1 MVAKGLDFPD
11 VTLAGVLSID
21 SSLYANDFRAYERSF
36 SLITQAVGRSGR
48 SNLSGRA
55 VIQTYTPDNKIIELA
70 AKQDYLAFYEEEIAN
85 RRTLIFPPFCDL
97 CVVGFS
103 CVNELMAKQTADL
116 FMKKMKE
123 YVENNYS
130 NLPLNVIGPIPY
142 SIAKVNNKFRYKLIL
157 KCKNTKEF
165 RKMISE
171 TLMAFDLNS
180 RYKEVSI
187 FADINPYS
195 SM

>member
-1 MVAKGLDFPD
+1 M
-11 VTLAGVLSID
+11 SID
-21 SSLYANDFRAYERSF
+21 SSLYANDFRAFERSF

-48 SNLSGRA
+48 SSLVGRA

-70 AKQDYLAFYEEEIAN
+70 AKQDYVTFYEEEIAN

-103 CVNELMAKQTADL
+103 SINELLTQNAAKE
-116 FMKKMKE
+116 FMKQMSDYIKT
-123 YVENNYS
+123 NYP
-130 NLPLNVIGPIPY
+130 NLPLNVIGPVPY
-142 SIAKVNNKFRYKLIL
+142 SVARVNNKFRYKLIL

-165 RKMISE
+165 RRMISE
-171 TLMAFDLNS
+171 TLMAFDSNS
-180 RYKEVSI
+180 LYKEVSI